1 MADRRAGLCRAQ
13 FYANRRRHDHSQ
25 ADRRRRPVI
34 PGLIRPPVDD
44 TAAPSSS
51 RLLERERRRAERRR
65 LLASGPLSPCIA
77 VCRLDEATG
86 FCEGCYRTIDEIRDW
101 IIMLPD
107 ERQAVLQRLAERRG
121 GTR

>member
-1 MADRRAGLCRAQ
+1 MDETTPQLQ
-13 FYANRRRHDHSQ
+13 
-25 ADRRRRPVI
+25 
-34 PGLIRPPVDD
+34 
-44 TAAPSSS
+44 S

-65 LLASGPLSPCIA
+65 LLASGPASPCIA

-107 ERQAVLQRLAERRG
+107 ERHDVLQRLAERRG
-121 GTR
+121 GGVR